1 MTTALECPIC
11 MDAIDTCKNCLTT
24 ECGHTFHSTCMMKNV
39 SVNGFNCPCC
49 RHEMV
54 EGEKEEGDLWQDGE
68 EEEPIDLLNDD
79 DVLRGFR
86 LFWGQVEPEEIREVE
101 DDIVIPSYAF
111 VAEALKKNNVT
122 YETLVR
128 ALLCLDNDL
137 YLSFDGY
144 NDRHAVRFTER
155 VRDLVEE
162 VLGDY
167 TGLEHPDPN
176 SEHSVQEVEWRNA
189 TGLGVEGR

>member
-1 MTTALECPIC
+1 
-11 MDAIDTCKNCLTT
+11 
-24 ECGHTFHSTCMMKNV
+24 
-39 SVNGFNCPCC
+39 
-49 RHEMV
+49 MV
-54 EGEKEEGDLWQDGE
+54 EGEKEEDDLWQDGE

-111 VAEALKKNNVT
+111 VAEALKKKNVT

-167 TGLEHPDPN
+167 TGIEHPDTN